1 MPLEP
6 GRGSLWFMRCKARTP
21 CRRVDDL
28 PDRTPAGMQNGD
40 GLGPSPLTLASSPV
54 YGTAGNPV
62 LLQASVAVDVG
73 APADVGHV
81 MADALAP

>member
-1 MPLEP
+1 
-6 GRGSLWFMRCKARTP
+6 MRRQARTP
-21 CRRVDDL
+21 RRRVDDL
-28 PDRTPAGMQNGD
+28 PDRTPAGIQNGD
-40 GLGPSPLTLASSPV
+40 GLEPIPAHTDSSPD

-81 MADALAP
+81 MAEALAP